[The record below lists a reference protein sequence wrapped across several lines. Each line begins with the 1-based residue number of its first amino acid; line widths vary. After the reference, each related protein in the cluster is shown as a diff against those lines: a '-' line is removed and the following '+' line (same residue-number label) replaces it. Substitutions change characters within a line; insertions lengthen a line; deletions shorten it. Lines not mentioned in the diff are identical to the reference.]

1 MSKLETTTDLGDGAV
16 HDAGEVV
23 AEAVAAEELPSQRH
37 ALTLQLAVPG
47 LPPEEHYHYHYQ
59 DTQYG

>member
-1 MSKLETTTDLGDGAV
+1 MSVLETTTDLVECAV

-23 AEAVAAEELPSQRH
+23 AETVAAEELPCESH

-47 LPPEEHYHYHYQ
+47 LPPGEHYQYH
-59 DTQYG
+59 

>member
-1 MSKLETTTDLGDGAV
+1 MSVLETTTDLVECAV

-23 AEAVAAEELPSQRH
+23 AETVAAEELPGERH

-47 LPPEEHYHYHYQ
+47 LPPEHYQ
-59 DTQYG
+59 YH